1 MRTEYKEKI
10 RQYLW
15 KQKRW
20 EGKTSPRCCVTSLTP
35 VVSIGAMGILIGS
48 LVNADFDSGNLGR
61 GLKFCISNRLP
72 CMLVLLV
79 HESFTQQ
86 GIRRN

>member
-20 EGKTSPRCCVTSLTP
+20 EDKTSPRCCVTSLP
-35 VVSIGAMGILIGS
+35 PIVSIGAMGILISS
-48 LVNADFDSGNLGR
+48 LVDADFDSGNLG
-61 GLKFCISNRLP
+61 
-72 CMLVLLV
+72 
-79 HESFTQQ
+79 
-86 GIRRN
+86 